1 MAKITRI
8 TLTILLL
15 IIIVAAVGY
24 YFWDQDNNE
33 QADNHLIKDFTKIDD
48 YPLYTATYVGDYRF
62 SEYLQTGNRPRLS
75 GIGCTCF
82 TVDGSLY
89 GRNFDFPENPALLL
103 WTSPMGGYKSVS
115 MVDLGYFGYSIENQ
129 PTINTTGLEET
140 PYMPFDGMNEKGLV
154 VAMAAIPYADAPE
167 STDKV
172 TIGEIAVLRLLLDY
186 AANVDAAVELLD
198 EYNVEV
204 TTPPIHY
211 LIADPSGES
220 VIIEFLDGE
229 MKQYW
234 SNEPQIMTNFL
245 VTGVS
250 LPEDSP
256 CQRYDSVYS
265 GIIDN
270 EESMS
275 VEYAFTL
282 LESSSQSSTIWSTVY
297 DMENLTV
304 HVAMGRDYSDIYSFE
319 LMKSDS

>member
-8 TLTILLL
+8 TLTILL
-15 IIIVAAVGY
+15 IVISVAAVGY
-24 YFWDQDNNE
+24 YFWDQDNHE
-33 QADNHLIKDFTKIDD
+33 QTDSHLIKDFTKIDD

-62 SEYLQTGNRPRLS
+62 SEYLNTGTRPRLS

-82 TVDGSLY
+82 TVDGLLF
-89 GRNFDFPENPALLL
+89 GRNFDFPSNPALLL

-115 MVDLGYFGYSIENQ
+115 MVDLGYFGYSLENH
-129 PTINTTGLEET
+129 PLDTTGLEET
-140 PYMPFDGMNEKGLV
+140 PYIPFDGMNEKGLV

-167 STDKV
+167 SADKV
-172 TIGEIAVLRLLLDY
+172 SIGEIAVIRLLLDY
-186 AANVDAAVELLD
+186 AANVDAAVELLS
-198 EYNVEV
+198 EYNVEM

-265 GIIDN
+265 GIMDN

-282 LESSSQSSTIWSTVY
+282 LETSSQSNTIWSTVY
-297 DMENLTV
+297 DMQNLTV

>member
-1 MAKITRI
+1 MRAR
-8 TLTILLL
+8 
-15 IIIVAAVGY
+15 
-24 YFWDQDNNE
+24 
-33 QADNHLIKDFTKIDD
+33 
-48 YPLYTATYVGDYRF
+48 
-62 SEYLQTGNRPRLS
+62 
-75 GIGCTCF
+75 
-82 TVDGSLY
+82 
-89 GRNFDFPENPALLL
+89 
-103 WTSPMGGYKSVS
+103 TSPEDGYKSVS
-115 MVDLGYFGYSIENQ
+115 MVDLGYFGYSLDNQ
-129 PTINTTGLEET
+129 PTLDPTGLDET

-167 STDKV
+167 FPDKAS
-172 TIGEIAVLRLLLDY
+172 IGEIAVIRLLLDY
-186 AANVDAAVELLD
+186 AANVDAAVELLS
-198 EYNVEV
+198 EYNVEM

-234 SNEPQIMTNFL
+234 SNESQIMTNFL

-265 GIIDN
+265 GMVNN
-270 EESMS
+270 EETMS

-282 LESSSQSSTIWSTVY
+282 LETSSQSNTIWSTVY
-297 DMENLTV
+297 DMESLTV